1 MGMINLKSLQN
12 RMTIQAKMGTF
23 GVFKII
29 FKIYLILHYMEKHNA
44 KVTLYIW
51 MISNIPLAH
60 ISNKNNNRN
69 KLKKKNNCKRN
80 NNKNN
85 KLSRLRAHHKGKR

>member
-1 MGMINLKSLQN
+1 
-12 RMTIQAKMGTF
+12 MGTF

-29 FKIYLILHYMEKHNA
+29 FKIYLILHNMEKHNS

-51 MISNIPLAH
+51 MISNIPLVH
-60 ISNKNNNRN
+60 INNRNNNRN

-85 KLSRLRAHHKGKR
+85 KLSRLRVHQKGKQ